1 MENVTTWIKKNNQ
14 MEILELRNT
23 VTEVQG
29 QQIVLTTVVSWL
41 KTDQ

>member
-1 MENVTTWIKKNNQ
+1 

-41 KTDQ
+41 KRVKWKTDQ

>member
-41 KTDQ
+41 KKDQ